1 MCGFRSDVEET
12 MARQNEDLG
21 IMRSQMIAS
30 KFEIESELMKRVKQ
44 QQSSQEMKLDEF
56 YKFKADV
63 YSYLDNKYES
73 ITSTYG
79 CKLKGI

>member
-1 MCGFRSDVEET
+1 
-12 MARQNEDLG
+12 
-21 IMRSQMIAS
+21 
-30 KFEIESELMKRVKQ
+30 
-44 QQSSQEMKLDEF
+44 MKLDEF

>member
-1 MCGFRSDVEET
+1 
-12 MARQNEDLG
+12 
-21 IMRSQMIAS
+21 
-30 KFEIESELMKRVKQ
+30 
-44 QQSSQEMKLDEF
+44 MKLDEF

-79 CKLKGI
+79 CKLKGIQDFMESADTKIRSLMDVKSTSELQIEEFMSKFSTKLSVLEDSLHVL